1 MENKEYLRYTK
12 EWEIGP
18 GMSETA
24 ARANALFQFLV
35 NTGELTAADED
46 TQERLGKLQKRKF
59 DLEKEL
65 ENDQDPA
72 PAKITQLEQIN
83 QEIEEIQEEYSDVY
97 DLEVMDDDYLEGLTW
112 FGVEKIEKAYV
123 VGDDYDMDKA
133 AIKYLEELYH
143 DIGLDS
149 LPDWLLESSID
160 TDSVV
165 ETFRIMYEDDV
176 YENPDQYLEDSDR
189 ELSQEQK
196 YEVEKIDFLSK
207 DLDKKIKAFKLAGQN
222 ETDSEKLS
230 LIEKTIRKFETKLAQ
245 LDSQRDEIVEDPQGE
260 FGEDVIERE
269 IEARL
274 EYVKEN
280 PVQQLKDYGMELE
293 GYVDEQKAYQ
303 TILDNDGY
311 QVMSS
316 YDGEVNEEIV
326 NGDTFYI
333 IRIE

>member
-1 MENKEYLRYTK
+1 MDNKEYLRYTK

-18 GMSETA
+18 GMSESA

-97 DLEVMDDDYLEGLTW
+97 DLEVMDDDYLEGLTL
-112 FGVEKIEKAYV
+112 FEIEKIEKAYV

-133 AIKYLEELYH
+133 TLEYLEQLYH

-293 GYVDEQKAYQ
+293 GYVDEKKAYQ

-326 NGDTFYI
+326 NGDLFYI

>member
-97 DLEVMDDDYLEGLTW
+97 DLEVMDDDYLGGLTW
-112 FGVEKIEKAYV
+112 FEIEKIEKAYV

-133 AIKYLEELYH
+133 ALEYLEQLYD

-303 TILDNDGY
+303 TILDHDGY
-311 QVMSS
+311 EVMSS

-326 NGDTFYI
+326 NGDLFYI

>member
-1 MENKEYLRYTK
+1 MENKDYLRYTK

-35 NTGELTAADED
+35 NTDELKAADED

-83 QEIEEIQEEYSDVY
+83 QEIEEIQGEYSDVY
-97 DLEVMDDDYLEGLTW
+97 DLEVMDDDYLGGLTW
-112 FGVEKIEKAYV
+112 FEIEKIEKAYV
-123 VGDDYDMDKA
+123 VGDEYDMEKA
-133 AIKYLEELYH
+133 ALEYIEQLYD
-143 DIGLDS
+143 DIGFDS
-149 LPDWLLESSID
+149 LPDWLAEKSID

-165 ETFRIMYEDDV
+165 ESFRMMYEDWINESPED
-176 YENPDQYLEDSDR
+176 YFEDSDR

-196 YEVEKIDFLSK
+196 YEVQKIDFVTK
-207 DLDKKIKAFKLAGQN
+207 DLEKKIKAFKLAKQN
-222 ETDSEKLS
+222 ETDSEKMNFIDNVIS
-230 LIEKTIRKFETKLAQ
+230 KFEIKLSK
-245 LDSQRDEIVEDPQGE
+245 LSEDRDEITDTPEGDYNQ
-260 FGEDVIERE
+260 DTIDRE
-269 IEARL
+269 IEMQVEMVR
-274 EYVKEN
+274 EN
-280 PVQQLKDYGMELE
+280 PLQQLKDYGMEIDS
-293 GYVDEQKAYQ
+293 YIDKRKVYQ
-303 TILDNDGY
+303 EVLDNDGFE
-311 QVMSS
+311 VMSG

>member
-1 MENKEYLRYTK
+1 MENKDYLRYTK

-35 NTGELTAADED
+35 NTDELKAADED

-83 QEIEEIQEEYSDVY
+83 QEIEEIQGEYSDVY
-97 DLEVMDDDYLEGLTW
+97 DLEVMDDDYLGGLTW
-112 FGVEKIEKAYV
+112 FEIEKIEKAYV
-123 VGDDYDMDKA
+123 VGDEYDMEKA
-133 AIKYLEELYH
+133 ALEYIEQLYD
-143 DIGLDS
+143 DIGFDS
-149 LPDWLLESSID
+149 LPDWLAEKSID

-165 ETFRIMYEDDV
+165 ESFRMMYEDWINESPGD
-176 YENPDQYLEDSDR
+176 YFEDSDR

-196 YEVEKIDFLSK
+196 HEVEKTDFVSK
-207 DLDKKIKAFKLAGQN
+207 DLNKKVKAFKLAQQN

-230 LIEKTIRKFETKLAQ
+230 FIKKTISLFETKLAQ
-245 LDSQRDEIVEDPQGE
+245 LESQKEKILEDPQGE
-260 FGEDVIERE
+260 FSEDVIERE

-274 EYVKEN
+274 EYVKER
-280 PVQQLKDYGMELE
+280 PLQQLKEYGMEIDS
-293 GYVDEQKAYQ
+293 YIDKRKVYQ
-303 TILDNDGY
+303 EVLDNDGFE
-311 QVMSS
+311 VMSG

>member
-1 MENKEYLRYTK
+1 MDNKEYLRYTK

-72 PAKITQLEQIN
+72 PAKIIQLEQIN

-97 DLEVMDDDYLEGLTW
+97 DLEVMDDDYLGGLTW
-112 FGVEKIEKAYV
+112 FEIEKIEKAYV

-133 AIKYLEELYH
+133 ALEYLEQLYD

-303 TILDNDGY
+303 TILDHDGY
-311 QVMSS
+311 EVMSS

-326 NGDTFYI
+326 NGDLFYI